1 MKISEIYKI
10 FLKSTGI
17 TTDTREI
24 KTNQIFFAINGENFN
39 GNKFAKQAIE
49 KGALTTIIDQ
59 KKYFINNKKTILV
72 NNSIETL
79 QKLANFHRQQF
90 NIPVIGITGT
100 NGKTTT
106 KELINAVIKQKYNT
120 IYTKGNLNNHIG
132 VPITLLN
139 INTKTEIAIIEMGA
153 NHKKEI
159 EFLCNIANPNYG
171 IITNIGKAHI
181 KGFGSLKNIIKT
193 KTELYKHIENNN
205 GTIII
210 NNDDKILKQN
220 INNIKNIFTYGIE
233 NNNYCIGRHPVSNP
247 FLELKIIDNNKKINI
262 KTNLVGNYNF
272 YNVLAAYCFG
282 KVFNIE
288 SNKIKYALENYKPDN
303 MRSQLKKT
311 KHNTLLI
318 DAYNA
323 NPTSM
328 NNAIDN
334 LYKINVKNKVLIIGD
349 MLELGKI
356 SENEHKNIINKIIEL
371 KFKNVFLV
379 GEIFKKINKSNLL
392 DFINTKELINFLEK
406 NPIKNSFILIKGS
419 RGIKLEEIIKYL

>member
-1 MKISEIYKI
+1 VKISEIYKI